1 MTTYMLAFALF
12 QKNSYLYYTIS
23 ESGRWF
29 FLLISM
35 VLTIIAP
42 LISVGYLVYSKQV
55 TSIYLD
61 QRKERIIPMTIA
73 LAYTMGLYYML
84 LKMSMPPII
93 LAIVAIGVIQ
103 VAITLLIT
111 LFWKISAH
119 MIGIAGFGGAILAMS
134 QLLQPVP
141 TWVIIAL
148 FVLAGVVGSAR
159 IKQDSHTLTQ
169 VIAGWVLGF
178 GISYFTL
185 MIMATGTAASI

>member
-1 MTTYMLAFALF
+1 
-12 QKNSYLYYTIS
+12 
-23 ESGRWF
+23 
-29 FLLISM
+29 
-35 VLTIIAP
+35 
-42 LISVGYLVYSKQV
+42 
-55 TSIYLD
+55 
-61 QRKERIIPMTIA
+61 
-73 LAYTMGLYYML
+73 
-84 LKMSMPPII
+84 MPPII

>member
-1 MTTYMLAFALF
+1 MLAFALF